1 MRSNHI
7 STEFADH
14 KSTIW
19 CGQKSGYRMQ
29 YLPSIAVIPP
39 FHGRFGAA
47 VQTYYSYSTAKYGGV
62 VVAPTFHLGRNAV
75 LFAGVDI

>member
-1 MRSNHI
+1 
-7 STEFADH
+7 
-14 KSTIW
+14 
-19 CGQKSGYRMQ
+19 MQ
-29 YLPSIAVIPP
+29 YLPSIAVIPS

-62 VVAPTFHLGRNAV
+62 LIAPTFHIGCDAV